1 MRMTGVK
8 RRTRGS
14 WPEAARDSMLCLAV
28 AAPMMASTH
37 GWRPTDFTGRHQK
50 LMGVTRGSTTLV
62 KEGKLSIVKAV
73 ARSREHFPF
82 AVSGTNEYS
91 GLASSDE

>member
-1 MRMTGVK
+1 
-8 RRTRGS
+8 
-14 WPEAARDSMLCLAV
+14 MLCLAV

-37 GWRPTDFTGRHQK
+37 GWRPMDFTGRHQK
-50 LMGVTRGSTTLV
+50 LMGVTRGSITLV

-82 AVSGTNEYS
+82 AVSGTNEYP